1 MADGAPQF
9 LDGGGETGA
18 LIRATD
24 WSKTSLG
31 PVEQWSPSL
40 RMMVSFLLAN
50 RFPLLLWWG
59 PNYVSIYNDAYR
71 PILGTKHPR
80 SMGQPV
86 SEVWSEIWHILKP
99 LIDTPFLGGPATWME
114 DIELEINRHGFV
126 EETHFTIAYSPVPDE
141 SAARGIGGVLA
152 TVHEITEKVVSERR
166 VDVLRDLGVRA
177 MEAKTAEEACDHV
190 AAALAAHERDI
201 PFALLY
207 LIDDETGLA
216 RLAGVAGTELGQA
229 ISPWTLPLD
238 ADLASGT
245 WPLAD
250 AAREADIIAVE
261 DLDTRFGKVP
271 AGPWGDPPERG
282 VVVPVHSSKADEL
295 AGFLVAGVSARLRL
309 DDLYRAFYELVAGQI
324 AIAITNARAYEEE
337 RRRAEKLAEIDR
349 AKTLFFSNVS
359 HEFRTPLSLIIGPLT
374 DAIEARRGLRG
385 AQLELAHRNS
395 LRLLKLVNS
404 LLDFSRIEAGRAEAV
419 YLPTD
424 LARLT
429 SELASNFR
437 SACERAGLGL
447 RVDCQ
452 ALSSLVR
459 VDRDMWEKIVLNLLS
474 NAFKFTFAGE
484 IEVVLREVAGQAEL
498 SVRDTGVGI
507 PATEIPRL
515 FERFHRIEGQQSRT
529 HEGSGIGLAL
539 VLELVKLHGGAIE
552 VESAVDRGTTFVVRI
567 PLDDGATQAERG
579 AAEQRPPSTSLRA
592 DAFVQE
598 ALRWLP
604 DPGNTAAAPLDNLG
618 EPEAA
623 AALESGS
630 RVLIADDNADM
641 REYVRG
647 LLGPSCEVRAAENG
661 KAAMAAVRERRPN
674 LVLADVMMP
683 EMDGFALLREIRAD
697 PGLRDIPVILLSAR
711 AGEES
716 RVEGMEAGADDYLV
730 KPFAARELIARVR
743 ANLDLARVRSE
754 ATAAL
759 RELNES
765 LAQRVEAEVA
775 ERMLAEEAL
784 RQAQKM
790 EAIGHLTGGV
800 AHDFN
805 NLLQIVLG
813 NLDSLKRRI
822 DSSVMPSRSEVGRAV
837 ENAMRGAERAAS
849 LTQRLLAFSR
859 RQPLEP
865 RPVDVN
871 RLVTSM
877 SELLRRT
884 LGESI
889 AIETVLGGGLW
900 RIFADLGQLESTIL
914 NLAVNARD
922 AMPAGGKLTI
932 ESANAHLDNAYASEH
947 QEVQPGQYVMLAI
960 SDTGTGMT
968 KEIIASAFDPFFTTK
983 EIGQG
988 TGLGLSQ
995 VYGFVKQ
1002 SNGHVKIY
1010 SEPGE
1015 GTTVRVY
1022 LPRLMAEAV
1031 AEEEITAGAMPS
1043 GDGSEIVLLVEDDE
1057 AVRELSATMLR
1068 ELNYAVIQASDGR
1081 KALQILEIVPNVR
1094 LLFTDVGLPGG
1105 MNGRQLVE
1113 AALRLRPGLR
1123 VLFTTG
1129 YAQNAIVHH
1138 GRLDPGIDLISKPFT
1153 AAALAIKMRELLD
1166 KG

>member
-1 MADGAPQF
+1 
-9 LDGGGETGA
+9 
-18 LIRATD
+18 
-24 WSKTSLG
+24 
-31 PVEQWSPSL
+31 
-40 RMMVSFLLAN
+40 MMVSFLLVN

-59 PNYVSIYNDAYR
+59 PDYVSVYNDAYC

-86 SEVWSEIWHILKP
+86 GEVWSEIWHILKP

-166 VDVLRDLGVRA
+166 VDVLRDLSVRA

-190 AAALAAHERDI
+190 ASALATHERDI

-207 LIDDETGLA
+207 VIDEETGLA
-216 RLAGVAGTELGQA
+216 RLAGVAGTEPGQA

-250 AAREADIIAVE
+250 AARGADIIAVE
-261 DLDTRFGKVP
+261 DLARRFGNVP
-271 AGPWGDPPERG
+271 AGPWGDPPDCG
-282 VVVPVHSSKADEL
+282 VVIPVRSSKADEL
-295 AGFLVAGVSARLRL
+295 AGFMVAGVSARLRL

-374 DAIEARRGLRG
+374 DALEAHSGLRG

-404 LLDFSRIEAGRAEAV
+404 LLDFSRIEAGRAEAR

-437 SACERAGLGL
+437 SACERVGLGL
-447 RVDCQ
+447 RVDCD
-452 ALSSLVR
+452 ALSSPVR

-484 IEVVLREVAGQAEL
+484 IEVLLREVAGQAEL

-539 VLELVKLHGGAIE
+539 VLELVKLHGGSIGIE
-552 VESAVDRGTTFVVRI
+552 SQVDRGTTFAVRI
-567 PLDDGATQAERG
+567 PLDDEHAQAERG
-579 AAEQRPPSTSLRA
+579 DAEQRSPSTSLRA

-598 ALRWLP
+598 AMRWLP
-604 DPGNTAAAPLDNLG
+604 DPGGPGSAPLDNLG

-623 AALESGS
+623 AALDSGS

-641 REYVRG
+641 REYVRS
-647 LLGPSCEVRAAENG
+647 LLGPSCDVQTAENG
-661 KAAMAAVRERRPN
+661 KAAIAALRERRPN

-683 EMDGFALLREIRAD
+683 EMDGFELLREIRAD

-754 ATAAL
+754 ANAAL

-775 ERMLAEEAL
+775 ERMRAEEAL

-822 DSSVMPSRSEVGRAV
+822 DGSVMPSRSEVGRAV

-849 LTQRLLAFSR
+849 LMQRLLAFSR

-900 RIFADLGQLESTIL
+900 RIFADPGQLESAIV

-932 ESANAHLDNAYASEH
+932 ESANAHLDDAYATEH
-947 QEVQPGQYVMLAI
+947 QEVQAGQYVMLAI

-968 KEIIASAFDPFFTTK
+968 KEVIASAFDPFFTTK
-983 EIGQG
+983 DVGQG

-1010 SEPGE
+1010 SEPGD
-1015 GTTVRVY
+1015 GTTLRVY

-1031 AEEEITAGAMPS
+1031 AEEEIAAGTMPS

-1068 ELNYAVIQASDGR
+1068 ELNYAVIQASDGQ

-1105 MNGRQLVE
+1105 MNGRQLAE

-1153 AAALAIKMRELLD
+1153 AAALANKMRELLD